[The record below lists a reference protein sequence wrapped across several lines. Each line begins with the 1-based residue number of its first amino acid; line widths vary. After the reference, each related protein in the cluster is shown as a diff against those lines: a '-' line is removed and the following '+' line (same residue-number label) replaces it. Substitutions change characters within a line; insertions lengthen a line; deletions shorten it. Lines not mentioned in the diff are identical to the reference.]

1 STTRVWPQFIGFSLR
16 ESTEVES
23 NLRLDHFGQDSR
35 ATRARLL
42 TAVSYLRCE
51 LLTVLATN
59 VIHHRAGHTTEL
71 VSHNT
76 NTEFLTIT
84 TTTTHHHLMADISRE
99 ERLQL
104 ALQAY
109 KKGQF
114 PSIQK
119 AADAF
124 DVPKSTLI
132 TRVSGTT
139 SRKDSIA

>member
-1 STTRVWPQFIGFSLR
+1 
-16 ESTEVES
+16 
-23 NLRLDHFGQDSR
+23 
-35 ATRARLL
+35 
-42 TAVSYLRCE
+42 
-51 LLTVLATN
+51 
-59 VIHHRAGHTTEL
+59 
-71 VSHNT
+71 
-76 NTEFLTIT
+76 
-84 TTTTHHHLMADISRE
+84 MADISRE

-132 TRVSGTT
+132 TRRLKRIHFQHGFWIWTDVVYLCEYQLYAIWHSYCYPPGYHPPKEHSLVRTG
-139 SRKDSIA
+139 

>member
-1 STTRVWPQFIGFSLR
+1 STI
-16 ESTEVES
+16 
-23 NLRLDHFGQDSR
+23 
-35 ATRARLL
+35 
-42 TAVSYLRCE
+42 Y
-51 LLTVLATN
+51 N

-139 SRKDSIA
+139 SRKDSIANCRKLTETEENTLSTWILDMD

>member
-1 STTRVWPQFIGFSLR
+1 MPYKHQQSNDD
-16 ESTEVES
+16 ESDD
-23 NLRLDHFGQDSR
+23 N
-35 ATRARLL
+35 
-42 TAVSYLRCE
+42 
-51 LLTVLATN
+51 VLTN

-139 SRKDSIA
+139 SRKDSIANCRKLTETEENTLSTWI